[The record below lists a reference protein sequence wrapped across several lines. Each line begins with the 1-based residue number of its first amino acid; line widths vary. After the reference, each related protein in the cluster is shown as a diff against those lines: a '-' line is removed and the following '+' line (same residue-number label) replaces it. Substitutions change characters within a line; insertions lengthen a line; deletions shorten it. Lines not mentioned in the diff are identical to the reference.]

1 MNEKTVLDIEYVKRA
16 MNGDEEAFK
25 EIYNITYYNKLFIA
39 KKYMKNDTAAE
50 DVLQEAYIK
59 IWKYLPSLDDPAN
72 FSAWSSKIVANTAL
86 NELRKNQPMPFTDLA
101 AEGDDGSEMSFDVE
115 DSYELNQP
123 ELAYTEQEEQN
134 IVREMIEALSDEQR
148 MCIMMYYIEEL
159 SVKEIAEALGCSEGT
174 VKSRLNYGRK
184 NIKLRAEDMQKRG
197 YNFKGISALALLL
210 FLIKKQAVN
219 SYAAPVAVMSGGA
232 AASGGAVGGTVGSVY
247 GGSVGNGAAGTAA
260 GSSGVGAASQ
270 GTVGKN
276 AVKKAFLKTAAGKV
290 ILGIAA
296 AAVVG
301 GTIAA
306 VILANKKDDDKP
318 ETVVDNTTTLETVIV
333 TTEDSSEITTGD
345 TSEAITEE
353 ISADT
358 TETTTEATTEVTTEA
373 AQTIDPAYAEAY
385 AGLLEANSAAIQA
398 HEVSTGQFGREPEKT
413 VVIYDVFGD
422 RTPELLFITSTNP
435 DWEWEPS
442 AEISVYTMKDGKA
455 ILVSKGQYN
464 ESAGSGQRN
473 RVYAAKSKEAVYW
486 SYIPTHG
493 TSETDY
499 VTKKIEYDY
508 LTNKTKEQEICH
520 GTRYPE
526 EKAGDESAYSH
537 TYLVD
542 DNNTDEATYTAI
554 NEEWRADYG
563 DLLFENYSSYSSE
576 NSEREDHDYLYS
588 YDEAVTK
595 LEELKNAEAE

>member
-101 AEGDDGSEMSFDVE
+101 AEGDDGSEMFFDVE

-219 SYAAPVAVMSGGA
+219 SYAAPIAV
-232 AASGGAVGGTVGSVY
+232 T
-247 GGSVGNGAAGTAA
+247 
-260 GSSGVGAASQ
+260 SSGASQ
-270 GTVGKN
+270 GTVGGAPANMNMAGAVGKN
-276 AVKKAFLKTAAGKV
+276 VVKKAFLKTVAGRV
-290 ILGIAA
+290 VLGIAA
-296 AAVVG
+296 AAIVG
-301 GTIAA
+301 GTTAA
-306 VILANKKDDDKP
+306 IILANKDDDEKKKNV
-318 ETVVDNTTTLETVIV
+318 TNDI
-333 TTEDSSEITTGD
+333 TTEVVV
-345 TSEAITEE
+345 
-353 ISADT
+353 DT
-358 TETTTEATTEVTTEA
+358 TEYSSEVTITEVTETTEATTEVTTEA
-373 AQTIDPAYAEAY
+373 TTAETTETTTEVTTETTTETTTEATTEAAQTIDPSYVTAYAEV
-385 AGLLEANSAAIQA
+385 LEEYGAAILT
-398 HEVSTGQFGREPEKT
+398 HEKADDQYDRKSGKT
-413 VVIYDVFGD
+413 VAIFDAFGD
-422 RTPELLFITSTNP
+422 PTPELIFLSTT
-435 DWEWEPS
+435 ELSSEQEVS
-442 AEISVYTMKDGKA
+442 ADINIFTMMDGKA
-455 ILVSKGQYN
+455 VKVTSGTY
-464 ESAGSGQRN
+464 SVVAGSGQSN
-473 RVYAAKSKEAVYW
+473 IVYAAKSKDAVFW
-486 SYIPTHG
+486 CYIPSHG
-493 TSETDY
+493 ICSYSVIIE
-499 VTKKIEYDY
+499 KIGYDY
-508 LTNKTKEQEICH
+508 LKNEAVEQQIIKNDSW
-520 GTRYPE
+520 P
-526 EKAGDESAYSH
+526 DETEGSNEDAH
-537 TYLVD
+537 TYTYQLD
-542 DNNTDEATYTAI
+542 GKDIDEATYTAVKQ
-554 NEEWRADYG
+554 EWEADYG
-563 DLLFENYSSYSSE
+563 DVVIENHSSTYSE
-576 NSEREDHDYLYS
+576 QDREARGYLYS
-588 YDEAVTK
+588 YDEAVAK
-595 LEELKNAEAE
+595 LEELKNSEGE

>member
-123 ELAYTEQEEQN
+123 ELAYTEQEEKN

-276 AVKKAFLKTAAGKV
+276 AV
-290 ILGIAA
+290 
-296 AAVVG
+296 
-301 GTIAA
+301 
-306 VILANKKDDDKP
+306 
-318 ETVVDNTTTLETVIV
+318 
-333 TTEDSSEITTGD
+333 
-345 TSEAITEE
+345 
-353 ISADT
+353 
-358 TETTTEATTEVTTEA
+358 
-373 AQTIDPAYAEAY
+373 
-385 AGLLEANSAAIQA
+385 
-398 HEVSTGQFGREPEKT
+398 
-413 VVIYDVFGD
+413 
-422 RTPELLFITSTNP
+422 
-435 DWEWEPS
+435 
-442 AEISVYTMKDGKA
+442 
-455 ILVSKGQYN
+455 
-464 ESAGSGQRN
+464 
-473 RVYAAKSKEAVYW
+473 
-486 SYIPTHG
+486 
-493 TSETDY
+493 
-499 VTKKIEYDY
+499 
-508 LTNKTKEQEICH
+508 
-520 GTRYPE
+520 
-526 EKAGDESAYSH
+526 
-537 TYLVD
+537 
-542 DNNTDEATYTAI
+542 
-554 NEEWRADYG
+554 
-563 DLLFENYSSYSSE
+563 
-576 NSEREDHDYLYS
+576 
-588 YDEAVTK
+588 
-595 LEELKNAEAE
+595 